1 MTEKDLAISL
11 GVSRD
16 QIKEIRATAQEGVH
30 FTRKESKK
38 PQHLWE
44 ISWKEDGV
52 KFVMDAI
59 GLDHKQETPAPVG
72 EKRGTVYN
80 KFMNIRCLGVLID
93 GKQETVLCKD
103 NRKFGLGMP
112 VSVRWDGSRW
122 VVSRHPRYAGKY

>member
-44 ISWKEDGV
+44 ISWKEEGV

-59 GLDHKQETPAPVG
+59 GLDHKQEAPAPVD
-72 EKRGTVYN
+72 EKRGTVSN

-103 NRKFGLGMP
+103 NRKFGIGMP

-122 VVSRHPRYAGKY
+122 VVSRHPRYVGKY

>member
-11 GVSRD
+11 GVSRE
-16 QIKEIRATAQEGVH
+16 QIKGIRDNCIEGRH

-38 PQHLWE
+38 PRHLWE
-44 ISWKEDGV
+44 ISWTDEGV
-52 KFVMDAI
+52 KYVMDSI
-59 GLDHKQETPAPVG
+59 GLDHKQEAPAPVG
-72 EKRGTVYN
+72 DKRGTVYS
-80 KFMNIRCLGVLID
+80 KFMNVRCLGVLID

-103 NRKFGLGMP
+103 NRKFGIGMP